1 MLNDNLWYAI
11 YTALGLSAVSSGIL
25 AYQNKAYR
33 FLAIFSLL
41 CLYIIWSETYSEV
54 LLQRKQKI
62 TWLVNIEEIIE
73 FTILIS
79 IQAIINKQRIVKSL
93 MFFVAICFLFSS
105 IYIYSYI
112 INLKEVQSIVYY
124 IGSISTIL
132 CCFYNLAQIM
142 FSLND
147 VPLHKQPNLLH
158 TIAVVFFHGT
168 TFILQSSYSLL
179 IGLPKAFLNNI
190 TTFLYIAYAGTY
202 FIHTW
207 AFCTQIDFYKLHPK
221 NWASFKKIYATKQ
234 PFK

>member
-1 MLNDNLWYAI
+1 MLIQTIICRDKFTKKAMLI
-11 YTALGLSAVSSGIL
+11 IVILLFLIISSIHLFVIDINKENTLVYSIL
-25 AYQNKAYR
+25 
-33 FLAIFSLL
+33 
-41 CLYIIWSETYSEV
+41 II
-54 LLQRKQKI
+54 
-62 TWLVNIEEIIE
+62 
-73 FTILIS
+73 FTIL
-79 IQAIINKQRIVKSL
+79 
-93 MFFVAICFLFSS
+93 F
-105 IYIYSYI
+105 
-112 INLKEVQSIVYY
+112 
-124 IGSISTIL
+124 
-132 CCFYNLAQIM
+132 CFYNLAQIM
-142 FSLND
+142 LSLND

-221 NWASFKKIYATKQ
+221 NWPSFKKIYAPKQ